1 MPVDLP
7 CDRRCSIQQSAF
19 LEEDFLASLLVKN
32 VKGKTQKGKAE
43 SCGDITG
50 HSLPHKTD
58 DDIKK
63 DGSRHMNGSSIGSLN
78 ANNLVGSFLY
88 EQLLNRD
95 CTGNRSFDSHGN
107 LTDGHM
113 NNPCDSVSDSTNT
126 QVEARC
132 SEEWLNKLHL
142 VTLKHDKNLRFSICD
157 EIFQPIEL
165 IFIGYLLSSL
175 ESPSASSS
183 SSSSSSSIEDD
194 AEADAGVELLS
205 QANQKAS
212 SQQTLKQKIAMYNQE
227 CVKKVQLTLPVTDTK
242 AHTSTDEVKAPIQL
256 EVIIR
261 HIFLQYPEQAYDA
274 VLVLCEMEQEI
285 SFSSKQDSTER
296 NRKKNKHKILRDI
309 CLSVVYSLSISDAC
323 ACSDDLQEQ
332 LSSCQLEVVGKQH
345 ENEHENENENGNY
358 DKRNEKTYY
367 RIQMQD
373 SLLKVLLHFND
384 VLGVAQFLIKWNRI
398 NDLKV
403 FSGRAWESVRFL
415 IGEEENEEYSP
426 FSSVRNSSTSSSTW
440 RDVPLR
446 RPLPEFENITD
457 LNHCDEFGDDDL
469 DDVNSDEEE
478 EEGDDTHHIDNDN
491 EDNDTGKHLNVTR
504 SVGGSTYVTQSTVQY
519 RHPGALP
526 PSTSKCLRD
535 RLLEASM
542 VDRLCPHTPSIK
554 RSTHDMEKV
563 ILRDKI
569 TENVK
574 I

>member
-19 LEEDFLASLLVKN
+19 LKEDFLASLLVKN

-43 SCGDITG
+43 SSGDTTG

-78 ANNLVGSFLY
+78 SNNLVGSFLY

-95 CTGNRSFDSHGN
+95 CTGNRSLDSHGN
-107 LTDGHM
+107 FTDGQMH
-113 NNPCDSVSDSTNT
+113 NPCDSGTHSTNT

-132 SEEWLNKLHL
+132 SEEWLHRLHI
-142 VTLKHDKNLRFSICD
+142 VTLKHDKNLQFSICD
-157 EIFQPIEL
+157 KIFQPIEL

-175 ESPSASSS
+175 ESSSASASSS
-183 SSSSSSSIEDD
+183 SSIGDD
-194 AEADAGVELLS
+194 VDTDGGVDIFS

-212 SQQTLKQKIAMYNQE
+212 SQQNLRQKIAKYNQE

-242 AHTSTDEVKAPIQL
+242 AHDHTDEVKTSIQL

-261 HIFLQYPEQAYDA
+261 HIFLQHPEQAYDA

-285 SFSSKQDSTER
+285 SFSSKQDSTEG
-296 NRKKNKHKILRDI
+296 NKNKNKHEALRNV

-323 ACSDDLQEQ
+323 ACSDDVQE
-332 LSSCQLEVVGKQH
+332 LLHSSQLEVVGKQH
-345 ENEHENENENGNY
+345 ENENEHEND
-358 DKRNEKTYY
+358 DKRNEKRYY
-367 RIQMQD
+367 RIQLQD

-403 FSGRAWESVRFL
+403 FSSRAWESVRFL

-426 FSSVRNSSTSSSTW
+426 FSNGWNSSTSSSTW
-440 RDVPLR
+440 RNVPLR
-446 RPLPEFENITD
+446 RPLPEFENISD

-469 DDVNSDEEE
+469 DDVNSDEDE
-478 EEGDDTHHIDNDN
+478 DDGADIHHVDNYTEN
-491 EDNDTGKHLNVTR
+491 NDTGKHLNVNR
-504 SVGGSTYVTQSTVQY
+504 SVGGSTYVTQSTLQY
-519 RHPGALP
+519 RHPRALP
-526 PSTSKCLRD
+526 PNSSKGLRD

-542 VDRLCPHTPSIK
+542 VDRLCPHTPSASIK
-554 RSTHDMEKV
+554 PPHQDMENK
-563 ILRDKI
+563 ILRNKI

-574 I
+574 M